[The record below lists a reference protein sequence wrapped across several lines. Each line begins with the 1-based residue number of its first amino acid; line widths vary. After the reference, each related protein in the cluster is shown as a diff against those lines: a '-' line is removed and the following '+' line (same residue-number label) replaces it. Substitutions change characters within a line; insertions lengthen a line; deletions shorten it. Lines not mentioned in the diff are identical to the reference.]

1 MSRGVVRR
9 AVVIGVT
16 CAVLLVTV
24 YLLAVWTVTGQRFED
39 TVLGGAQHAADRT
52 ELVTATWILDR
63 ITGYTVAV
71 AVAGVLAIGFA
82 RRSPAL
88 AVAGAGVIVASVVTT
103 ELLQLVLLRPIL
115 LPSGVRREDQSFPS
129 GHTTIAM
136 SVMCGLVLV
145 VPYRFRGVVVL
156 LGSLWAAGIGAVTVV
171 ASWHRPSDTLGSDLI
186 VLIFAGAAIALLARR
201 GFVHEARPR
210 TRIGRVARCL
220 LACVSG
226 VQAVAAL
233 TVSVI
238 VGRTVLSG
246 LAGNA
251 DPSDALSASAFTAGR
266 AFALAGGALVALT
279 LLALLRGV
287 DLTGRP
293 PD

>member
-1 MSRGVVRR
+1 
-9 AVVIGVT
+9 
-16 CAVLLVTV
+16 
-24 YLLAVWTVTGQRFED
+24 VTGQRFED
-39 TVLGGAQHAADRT
+39 TVLGGAQHSADRT
-52 ELVTATWILDR
+52 ELKTATWILDR
-63 ITGYTVAV
+63 ITGYSVAV

-82 RRSPAL
+82 RRRPAL
-88 AVAGAGVIVASVVTT
+88 AVAGAGVIIASVVAT

-145 VPYRFRGVVVL
+145 VPYRFRGVVIL

-201 GFVHEARPR
+201 GLVHEARPR

-246 LAGNA
+246 LAGSA

-266 AFALAGGALVALT
+266 ALALAGGALVALT

-287 DLTGRP
+287 ELTGRP
-293 PD
+293 LD